1 MRKSGKRLFEVS
13 KSEEKNAWRV
23 LGGSGRVVLEDGGRY
38 CGGIEGSIDD
48 RIERVLVGM
57 GREEDDDGDESS
69 AEA

>member
-1 MRKSGKRLFEVS
+1 M
-13 KSEEKNAWRV
+13 
-23 LGGSGRVVLEDGGRY
+23 
-38 CGGIEGSIDD
+38 EGSIDD